1 MENEDRTTFY
11 IEADEDDTAELRNH
25 LYMNGYDVRWNDDY
39 KSFDADEEEVAYI
52 ETILEDRGI
61 TYSENTEKEKNNHDE
76 KGY

>member
-1 MENEDRTTFY
+1 MEDEERIVFY
-11 IEADEDDTAELRNH
+11 SEADEDDTEELRYH
-25 LYMNGYDVRWNDDY
+25 LYMNGYDVRWNDDC